1 MMRNIL
7 FIAGFFF
14 LFLGKV
20 AAKTSGVVLF
30 SDKGLKFKVY
40 ANGALQNAN
49 FMSEVRICCFPEEKL
64 TVKLEFE
71 DNTNLEGTIFLRS
84 GYFEHDRVTKRKIEF
99 DSYERMGAE
108 LKNVTTVSVLNK
120 EDNRVKA
127 KKEPKACGKP
137 KSNPDF
143 YDFFLKLKNMP
154 GFDDEKLVE
163 AKTAIS
169 LECFTAKQ
177 VKVTMTGFEKESTK
191 LAFAKYAYD
200 YVYDRSA
207 YRVVS
212 SSLSKEANRDELEA
226 YVREH

>member
-1 MMRNIL
+1 
-7 FIAGFFF
+7 
-14 LFLGKV
+14 LGTV
-20 AAKTSGVVLF
+20 AAKSSGVVLF

-40 ANGALQNAN
+40 ANGSLQNAN
-49 FMSEVRICCFPEEKL
+49 YMSEVRICCFPDEKL
-64 TVKLEFE
+64 TVKVEFE
-71 DNTNLEGTIFLRS
+71 DNTNLEGTIFFFFF
-84 GYFEHDRVTKRKIEF
+84 YFEHDRVTRKRIEF

-120 EDNRVKA
+120 EDNRVKV
-127 KKEPKACGKP
+127 KKEPKTCGAP
-137 KSNPDF
+137 KSNPEF

-191 LAFAKYAYD
+191 LAFAKFAYD

-207 YRVVS
+207 YSVVS
-212 SSLSKEANRDELEA
+212 SSLSKEAHRDELNA